1 MKDLYKQLGIHP
13 HSDIEAVRKRLRD
26 NPGTANPATVEAIL
40 LNPNRKRV
48 YDRAHTTATRIGL
61 LEANL
66 KLPIEDSTSEFRPAY
81 PNTPSELALFAR
93 PTSQPKQQSNSCTIG
108 CLVLLGLLGLFAV
121 VSSITSVSNY
131 SQTQSQTT
139 VSNSTPM
146 VATPT
151 PFNHPLVAFPNNG
164 AYVTYTNKAMGAPLK
179 ITTEPQEP
187 GDYYCKLINATTGRT
202 EMVLFVRG
210 GMTAEFQVPLGRYKL
225 KYAYGYPWY
234 GPKYLFG
241 PSTICVKADELIQ
254 FSIVG
259 DQYQGH
265 SIELYK
271 RPNGNFET
279 ENIPMSEF

>member
-1 MKDLYKQLGIHP
+1 M
-13 HSDIEAVRKRLRD
+13 
-26 NPGTANPATVEAIL
+26 
-40 LNPNRKRV
+40 
-48 YDRAHTTATRIGL
+48 
-61 LEANL
+61 
-66 KLPIEDSTSEFRPAY
+66 
-81 PNTPSELALFAR
+81 
-93 PTSQPKQQSNSCTIG
+93 
-108 CLVLLGLLGLFAV
+108 LGLVGFFAV
-121 VSSITSVSNY
+121 VSSINSVWKASQGGSQTAVSNF
-131 SQTQSQTT
+131 
-139 VSNSTPM
+139 TPA

-151 PFNHPLVAFPNNG
+151 PFNQPLVAFPNNG
-164 AYVTYTNKAMGAPLK
+164 AYIPYTNKAMGAPLK
-179 ITTEPQEP
+179 ITTPPQDP
-187 GDYYCKLINATTGRT
+187 SNYYCKLVNATTGRT

-241 PSTICVKADELIQ
+241 PSTVCVQADELVQ